1 MKKRPRII
9 QKAKSLLQKEISS
22 ICPFCGNEDVD
33 HFHFHHIDENPENN
47 DMLNLLMLCP
57 ICHSKITKGDITRED
72 VERKKRDIS
81 TNQKDVLLFFQEIAP
96 LIFDLIIFGEQEKD
110 RSINPWV
117 SRLESRYSEI
127 SKELRRLAI
136 KDVSIQKGWTV
147 LLDESANSIDNF
159 VGREVCLYRGLTE
172 DIKDAVEKAKHIKV
186 SIVDP
191 FFASQRVSLTLK
203 KDFAMQIRMLKSLN
217 DRAETMLNE
226 GKIEELQGNASKIGH
241 DLLILSMYDTED
253 FPKAVK
259 EKLYSISREIH
270 LMETKR
276 NNHSFDRQEL
286 FRNRL
291 SELSGQLNALA
302 VELPNVT
309 REN

>member
-22 ICPFCGNEDVD
+22 MCPFCGNEDVD
-33 HFHFHHIDENPENN
+33 HFQFHHIDENPENN

-147 LLDESANSIDNF
+147 LLDESADSIDNF
-159 VGREVCLYRGLTE
+159 VDREVCLYRGLTE
-172 DIKDAVEKAKHIKV
+172 DIKDAVEKAKNIKV

-191 FFASQRVSLTLK
+191 FFASQRASLTLK
-203 KDFAMQIRMLKSLN
+203 KDFAMQLRMLNSLN

-226 GKIEELQGNASKIGH
+226 GRIEELQGNASEIGH
-241 DLLILSMYDTED
+241 DLLKLSMYNTEIP
-253 FPKAVK
+253 PKAVK
-259 EKLYSISREIH
+259 EKLYNISKEIH
-270 LMETKR
+270 LMETKKSGR
-276 NNHSFDRQEL
+276 SLDRQEL
-286 FRNRL
+286 FKNRFD
-291 SELSGQLNALA
+291 ELCGQLNALA
-302 VELPNVT
+302 VELP
-309 REN
+309 

>member
-1 MKKRPRII
+1 
-9 QKAKSLLQKEISS
+9 
-22 ICPFCGNEDVD
+22 
-33 HFHFHHIDENPENN
+33 
-47 DMLNLLMLCP
+47 MLNLLMLCP

-127 SKELRRLAI
+127 SNELRRLSI
-136 KDVSIQKGWTV
+136 QDVAIQKGWTAY
-147 LLDESANSIDNF
+147 LNELANSIDNF
-159 VGREVCLYRGLTE
+159 VNMEDSLYCGLTKY
-172 DIKDAVEKAKHIKV
+172 IKDTVEKAKHLKE

-203 KDFAMQIRMLKSLN
+203 KDFAMQLRILKSLN

-226 GKIEELQGNASKIGH
+226 GKVEELQSNASKIGH
-241 DLLILSMYDTED
+241 DLLILSMYNTED
-253 FPKAVK
+253 FPKAIK
-259 EKLYSISREIH
+259 EKLYSVSKEIH

-276 NNHSFDRQEL
+276 NNNSFDRQES

-291 SELSGQLNALA
+291 NELSGQLNALA

>member
-33 HFHFHHIDENPENN
+33 HFQFHHIDENPENN
-47 DMLNLLMLCP
+47 DMLNLFMLCP

-81 TNQKDVLLFFQEIAP
+81 TNQKDVFLFFQEIAP

-159 VGREVCLYRGLTE
+159 VDREVCLYRGLTE

-191 FFASQRVSLTLK
+191 FFASQRVSLTPK
-203 KDFAMQIRMLKSLN
+203 KDFAMQLRILKSLN

-226 GKIEELQGNASKIGH
+226 GKAEELQSNASKIGH
-241 DLLILSMYDTED
+241 DLLILSMYNTED
-253 FPKAVK
+253 FPKDIK
-259 EKLYSISREIH
+259 EKLYSVSKEIH
-270 LMETKR
+270 LMETER
-276 NNHSFDRQEL
+276 SNLSLDRQEL

-291 SELSGQLNALA
+291 DELYGQLNALA
-302 VELPNVT
+302 VGLP
-309 REN
+309 

>member
-33 HFHFHHIDENPENN
+33 HFQFHHIDENPENN
-47 DMLNLLMLCP
+47 DILNLLMLCP

-147 LLDESANSIDNF
+147 LLDESSNSIDNF
-159 VGREVCLYRGLTE
+159 VDREVCLYRGLTE

-191 FFASQRVSLTLK
+191 FFSSQRVSLTLK
-203 KDFAMQIRMLKSLN
+203 KDFAMQLRILKSLN
-217 DRAETMLNE
+217 DRAETMLSE
-226 GKIEELQGNASKIGH
+226 GKAEELQSNASKIGH
-241 DLLILSMYDTED
+241 DLLILSMYNTED
-253 FPKAVK
+253 FPKAIK
-259 EKLYSISREIH
+259 EKLYSISKEIH
-270 LMETKR
+270 LMETER
-276 NNHSFDRQEL
+276 SNLSLDRQEL

-291 SELSGQLNALA
+291 DELYGQLNALA
-302 VELPNVT
+302 VGLP
-309 REN
+309 